1 MTITLNFKC
10 VTPGLP
16 LLCLQEQKHPTHTFC
31 LDPPYSTDG
40 SYLGVHD
47 LRQMTW
53 VRAGGLA
60 NPIFY
65 LTFAV
70 QKRGATPTTAYRRG
84 SSVVEQW
91 TENPCVLGSIPS
103 RATPSPEAP

>member
-1 MTITLNFKC
+1 MPSRNHQKSLLMTITLIFKC

-16 LLCLQEQKHPTHTFC
+16 LLCLQEQKHPTLTFC

-47 LRQMTW
+47 LRQMTR

-70 QKRGATPTTAYRRG
+70 QKRGATPTQHIGA
-84 SSVVEQW
+84 VAQW
-91 TENPCVLGSIPS
+91 
-103 RATPSPEAP
+103 